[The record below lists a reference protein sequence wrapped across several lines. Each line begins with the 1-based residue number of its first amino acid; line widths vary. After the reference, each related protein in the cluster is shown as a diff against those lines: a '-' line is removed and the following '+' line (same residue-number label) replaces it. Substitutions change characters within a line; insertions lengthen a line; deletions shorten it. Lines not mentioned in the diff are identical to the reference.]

1 LKQFEY
7 KNGTIHFSDTGSGN
21 TIVLLHG
28 YLENHSMWDFHTP
41 EMTKNNRVIAIDLL
55 GHGKS
60 SCIGYIHTMEDQAEM
75 IVTVLEYLKINKATL
90 IGHSMGGYVALAFAE
105 FFPQKVTK
113 LVLINSTSL
122 DDSNERKQNRDRAI
136 QMAKKDYAS
145 FVSLSISNLF
155 SEENRNILITEIEK
169 VKLIALKTPLQGII
183 AAQEGMK
190 IRKKR
195 LEIFRKINIPKLL
208 ILSEKDPILNYSE
221 NRKQVEESTIQLATL
236 PDGHMSF
243 IENRKELIAV
253 LDAFL

>member
-1 LKQFEY
+1 
-7 KNGTIHFSDTGSGN
+7 
-21 TIVLLHG
+21 
-28 YLENHSMWDFHTP
+28 
-41 EMTKNNRVIAIDLL
+41 
-55 GHGKS
+55 
-60 SCIGYIHTMEDQAEM
+60 
-75 IVTVLEYLKINKATL
+75 
-90 IGHSMGGYVALAFAE
+90 MGGYVALAFAE

-136 QMAKKDYAS
+136 QMAKKDYTS

-190 IRKKR
+190 IRKNR